1 VLLCFDL
8 LTLAGEDLTSL
19 PLSDR
24 RRRLEHLVGDLH
36 PCLQLAI
43 QTDDRQI
50 AQEWLTILT
59 SVEGVVAKRADGHY
73 VAGRQRS

>member
-1 VLLCFDL
+1 
-8 LTLAGEDLTSL
+8 
-19 PLSDR
+19 LSDR